1 MNSARSKKLLVVV
14 IAVIFAGAI
23 IWYVLDRSFIT
34 PKQELLTAIE
44 GEQASIKKYRT
55 ALNRDPA
62 IQRALSDYGSR
73 TLGGDIETVDHEL
86 RARLNQIGQS
96 SQLAGVRVDTGR
108 YVALKSPAKRLFSGK
123 MSDEIDFVELEASIS
138 AEGALSEVVEMID
151 RIDAEA
157 WPKQIN
163 QVSLDPKGD
172 GETVKVVVRLTTLFV
187 PGRPPGTLMKT
198 NWAADRL
205 ARVEPLIEG
214 NPFRLPLPPPSPV
227 AVVAAPAPR
236 MFPYQNWAL
245 TGVIESPM
253 IEAHIRNSASG
264 KSRVLAVGDRI
275 HKMEFVGVNGL
286 VAEFD
291 FEGELWFVELG
302 ATMVDRQVLPEAER
316 IGSAQ

>member
-1 MNSARSKKLLVVV
+1 MNSASTKKWFTVV

-23 IWYVLDRSFIT
+23 IWYVMDRSFFT
-34 PKQELLTAIE
+34 PKQELRAAIKA
-44 GEQASIKKYRT
+44 EQASIKKYRT

-86 RARLNQIGQS
+86 RARLNQIGQA

-151 RIDAEA
+151 RIDSEA

-163 QVSLDPKGD
+163 QVSLDPKAD

-187 PGRPPGTLMKT
+187 PGRPPGALVKT

-205 ARVEPLIEG
+205 ARVKPLIES
-214 NPFRLPLPPPSPV
+214 NPFRLPLPPPPPV
-227 AVVAAPAPR
+227 AVVAAPTPR
-236 MFPYQNWAL
+236 VFPYQNWAL

-253 IEAHIRNSASG
+253 IEAHIHNSASG

-275 HKMEFVGVNGL
+275 HKMELVGVNGL
-286 VAEFD
+286 VAEFA
-291 FEGELWFVELG
+291 FEGELWFVQLG
-302 ATMVDRQVLPEAER
+302 STMVDRQALPEAER